1 MKLSDLLQSNGKAA
15 QVEIVGLSAD
25 SREVRP
31 GYLYAALRGSRQDG
45 TAFID
50 DAVLQGAVAVLAPP
64 GVRIASP
71 NAYLVTDVNP
81 RRRLSHLAARFYG
94 TQPDTVVAVT
104 GTNGK
109 SSVVE
114 FVRQIWMSL
123 GRKAASLGTLGVHG
137 NGLDQ
142 QGSLTTP
149 DPVTLHHMLKTLKD
163 QGVECLA
170 MEASSHGLSQYR
182 LDGVGLT
189 AAAFTNLSR
198 DHLDYHDSYEDYLYA
213 KLRLFGELL
222 PPRSHVVL
230 NADSDAFED
239 VANICW
245 ARGHQILT
253 VGKTGDLRLRSQS
266 PTAIGQELVVSYEGK
281 SYPISLPLIGDF
293 QASNALIAAGL
304 VIASGGKP
312 EDALNA
318 LGDLEPVRGRME
330 LAGHNAKGAPV
341 YVDYAHTPDALENVL
356 NALRPHTDK
365 QLHVVFGCGGDRDMG
380 KRSLMGRVAAKKA
393 DNVIVTDDNPRGEDP
408 TAIRAEILKACPNAR
423 EIGDRQQA
431 IDAAIA
437 SLGEGDVLVIAGKG
451 HEQGQ
456 IIAGQTLPFDD
467 VEAVKRA
474 LKPAGGPS

>member
-1 MKLSDLLQSNGKAA
+1 MKLSELLENNGEAS

-50 DAVLQGAVAVLAPP
+50 DAVSQGAVAVLAPP

-81 RRRLSHLAARFYG
+81 RRRLSYLAARFFG
-94 TQPDTVVAVT
+94 AQPETVVAVT

-114 FVRQIWMSL
+114 FTRQIWTSL

-137 NGLDQ
+137 NGLDR
-142 QGSLTTP
+142 QGSMTTP
-149 DPVTLHHMLKTLKD
+149 DPVTLHNMLKDLED
-163 QGVECLA
+163 EGVGCLA
-170 MEASSHGLSQYR
+170 MEASSHGLSQFR
-182 LDGVGLT
+182 LDGVRLA

-198 DHLDYHDSYEDYLYA
+198 DHLDYHESYEEYLYA

-222 PPRSHVVL
+222 PPHSHAIL
-230 NADSDAFED
+230 NADGDAFED

-245 ARGHQILT
+245 ARGHRILS
-253 VGKTGDLRLRSQS
+253 VGKKGDLRLRSQE
-266 PTAIGQELVVSYEGK
+266 PTAIGQELIVSYDGDI
-281 SYPISLPLIGDF
+281 YPISLPLIGDF

-304 VIASGGKP
+304 IIASGIDAA
-312 EDALNA
+312 DALNA
-318 LGDLEPVRGRME
+318 LGDLTPVRGRLE
-330 LAGHNAKGAPV
+330 LAGHNAGGASV
-341 YVDYAHTPDALENVL
+341 YVDYAHTPDALEKVL
-356 NALRPHTDK
+356 CALRPHTEGR
-365 QLHVVFGCGGDRDMG
+365 LHVVFGCGGARDTG
-380 KRSLMGRVAAKKA
+380 KRPLMGQVAAEHA
-393 DNVIVTDDNPRGEDP
+393 NSIVVTDDNPRSEDP
-408 TAIRAEILKACPNAR
+408 TAIRAEILESCPGAK

-431 IDAAIA
+431 IEAAVSA
-437 SLGEGDVLVIAGKG
+437 LGAGDLLVVAGKG

-456 IIAGQTLPFDD
+456 IVGEKVLPFDD
-467 VEAVKRA
+467 VSAVKRA
-474 LKPAGGPS
+474 LRPAAIKS

>member
-1 MKLSDLLQSNGKAA
+1 MKLSDLLESNGQAS

-50 DAVLQGAVAVLAPP
+50 DAVSHGAVAVLAPP

-71 NAYLVTDVNP
+71 NAYLVTDENP

-94 TQPDTVVAVT
+94 TQPETVVAVT

-114 FVRQIWMSL
+114 FVRQIWTSL

-142 QGSLTTP
+142 QGSMTTP
-149 DPVTLHHMLKTLKD
+149 DPVTLHNMLRDLEEV
-163 QGVECLA
+163 GVDCLA
-170 MEASSHGLSQYR
+170 MEASSHGLSQFR

-198 DHLDYHDSYEDYLYA
+198 DHLDYHESYEDYLYA

-222 PPRSHVVL
+222 PPRSHAVL
-230 NADSDAFED
+230 NADSDAFEE

-245 ARGHQILT
+245 ARGHRILS
-253 VGKTGDLRLRSQS
+253 VGKKGDLRLRSQE
-266 PTAIGQELVVSYEGK
+266 PTAIGQELVVSYEGNT
-281 SYPISLPLIGDF
+281 YPISLPLIGDF
-293 QASNALIAAGL
+293 QASNALVAAGL
-304 VIASGGKP
+304 VIASGEQP
-312 EDALNA
+312 ADALNA
-318 LGDLEPVRGRME
+318 LGDLKPVRGRME
-330 LAGHNAKGAPV
+330 LAGHNTVGASV

-356 NALRPHTDK
+356 SALRPHTDRR
-365 QLHVVFGCGGDRDMG
+365 LHVVFGCGGDRDTG
-380 KRSLMGRVAAKKA
+380 KRSLMGQVAAEHA
-393 DNVIVTDDNPRGEDP
+393 DSVIVTDDNPRSEDP
-408 TAIRAEILKACPNAR
+408 AAIRAEIIAACSGAK

-431 IDAAIA
+431 INAAVGV
-437 SLGEGDVLVIAGKG
+437 LGAGDILVIAGKG

-456 IIAGQTLPFDD
+456 IVGDDTLPFDD
-467 VEAVKRA
+467 VSAVKRA
-474 LKPAGGPS
+474 LKSARVEA

>member
-1 MKLSDLLQSNGKAA
+1 MKLSDLLQSNGQAS

-31 GYLYAALRGSRQDG
+31 GYLYAALRGSHQDG

-50 DAVLQGAVAVLAPP
+50 DAVSQGAVAVLAPP

-71 NAYLVTDVNP
+71 KAYLVTDANP
-81 RRRLSHLAARFYG
+81 RRRLSHLAARFFG
-94 TQPDTVVAVT
+94 AQPETVVAVT

-114 FVRQIWMSL
+114 FVRQIWSSL
-123 GRKAASLGTLGVHG
+123 GRRAASLGTLGVHG

-149 DPVTLHHMLKTLKD
+149 DPVTLHNMLKDLKD
-163 QGVECLA
+163 KGVDCVA
-170 MEASSHGLSQYR
+170 MEASSHGLSQFR
-182 LDGVGLT
+182 LDGVGLK

-198 DHLDYHDSYEDYLYA
+198 DHLDYHESYEDYLYA

-222 PPRSHVVL
+222 PPRSHAVL

-245 ARGHQILT
+245 ARGHRILS
-253 VGKTGDLRLRSQS
+253 VGKSGDLRLRSQS
-266 PTAIGQELVVSYEGK
+266 PTAIGQELVVTYKGK

-304 VIASGGKP
+304 VIASGAEP
-312 EDALNA
+312 ADALNA

-330 LAGHNAKGAPV
+330 LAGHNAKGAPI
-341 YVDYAHTPDALENVL
+341 YVDYAHTPDALEKVL
-356 NALRPHTDK
+356 SALRPHTEGR
-365 QLHVVFGCGGDRDMG
+365 LHVVFGCGGDRDTG
-380 KRSLMGRVAAKKA
+380 KRPLMGRVADEHA
-393 DNVIVTDDNPRGEDP
+393 DRVIVTDDNPRTEDP
-408 TAIRAEILKACPNAR
+408 GAIRAEILKACPGAK

-431 IDAAIA
+431 ISAAIGA
-437 SLGEGDVLVIAGKG
+437 LDGGDILVIAGKG

-456 IIAGQTLPFDD
+456 IVGGQTLPFDD
-467 VEAVKRA
+467 VSAVKRA
-474 LKPAGGPS
+474 LKPAGATS